1 MTDQTTHYA
10 AVVEQL
16 RRLAREPFEVPEELR
31 RLRHRIE
38 SEREKTHHQ
47 MVERLA
53 KEARIDIKGFFDEA
67 RRRGAAKRRYVRQAL
82 EPLEARALAEARAQ
96 KERFHKARSAYQ
108 ESFAAGMPAAAALP
122 PQLKFRRPFAS
133 TSTATRGD
141 CNEIVGGTDPD
152 AGTWEAAAD
161 LADNGDAGVWLYPY
175 ISSDSGDC
183 DDSTAAKTVQD
194 LSYAMP
200 PPATSFYVSS
210 VRVDLIG
217 NGLASGLLGDF
228 KWPKEANTGY
238 EHSFVQLDVYVSQQ
252 VNGEWQQWPLV
263 SERLFSGRGDYA
275 RQIRSVLSGGTY
287 PASIVVRKREAGGGD
302 LVCHVQVVCSALALG
317 SNGRTKID
325 YRAPDLGIFVGG
337 VALLGQNV

>member
-1 MTDQTTHYA
+1 MADQTTDYTG
-10 AVVEQL
+10 VVEQL

-38 SEREKTHHQ
+38 GEREKTHHQ
-47 MVERLA
+47 MMERLA
-53 KEARIDIKGFFDEA
+53 KETHIDLNGFFDEA
-67 RRRGAAKRRYVRQAL
+67 RRRGAAKRRYLRQAL
-82 EPLEARALAEARAQ
+82 EPLEAQALAEARKQ
-96 KERFHKARSAYQ
+96 KEQFHQARSAYQ
-108 ESFAAGMPAAAALP
+108 ESFAAGTPAAAALP
-122 PQLKFRRPFAS
+122 PQLKFRRPFAT

-141 CNEIVGGTDPD
+141 CNEIVGGTNPD

-183 DDSTAAKTVQD
+183 DDSTGAVTLQD
-194 LSYAMP
+194 LSYAMF
-200 PPATSFYVSS
+200 PPATSFYVTS

-217 NGLASGLLGDF
+217 NGIASGVLGDF
-228 KWPKEANTGY
+228 KWPTKASPLY
-238 EHSFVQLDVYVSQQ
+238 EHSFVQLDVYLAQT

-275 RQIRSVLSGGTY
+275 RQIRSVLSGGPY
-287 PASIVVRKREAGGGD
+287 PASVAVRKPEAGGGD
-302 LVCHVQVVCSALALG
+302 LVCHLQVVCSALAIG
-317 SNGRTKID
+317 SNGRVKID

-337 VALLGQNV
+337 VALLGQDV

>member
-1 MTDQTTHYA
+1 MTDQTTDYA
-10 AVVEQL
+10 AAVEQL
-16 RRLAREPFEVPEELR
+16 RRLAREPFEVPAELR

-47 MVERLA
+47 MMERLT
-53 KEARIDIKGFFDEA
+53 KETRLDLQGFFDEA
-67 RRRGAAKRRYVRQAL
+67 RRRAAAKRRYVRQAL

-96 KERFHKARSAYQ
+96 KQQFHEARSAYR
-108 ESFAAGMPAAAALP
+108 ESFAAGLPAAAALP

-141 CNEIVGGTDPD
+141 CGEIVGGTSPD

-161 LADNGDAGVWLYPY
+161 LVDNGDAGVWLHPY

-183 DDSTAAKTVQD
+183 DDSIAAETLQD
-194 LSYAMP
+194 LSYAMA
-200 PPATSFYVSS
+200 PPATSFYVSN

-217 NGLASGLLGDF
+217 NGVASGVLGDF
-228 KWPKEANTGY
+228 KWPNKASPLY
-238 EHSFVQLDVYVSQQ
+238 EHSFVQLDVYVAQQ

-275 RQIRSVLSGGTY
+275 RQIRSVLSGGPY
-287 PASIVVRKREAGGGD
+287 PASIVVRKPEAGGGD
-302 LVCHVQVVCSALALG
+302 LVCHLQVVCSAQAIG
-317 SNGRTKID
+317 SDGRVKID

-337 VALLGQNV
+337 VALLGQDV